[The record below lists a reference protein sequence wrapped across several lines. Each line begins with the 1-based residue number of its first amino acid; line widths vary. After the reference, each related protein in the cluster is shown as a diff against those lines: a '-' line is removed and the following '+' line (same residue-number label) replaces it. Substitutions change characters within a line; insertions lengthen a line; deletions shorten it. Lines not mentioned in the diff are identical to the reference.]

1 MLTNNKGQNHKKQ
14 AEVSD
19 SEEDRL
25 SKLPEVIITQIL
37 SFLSTR
43 ESVRTSILST
53 RWKYIWSSVPA
64 LDLMYSDFESKAYSR
79 DVNFQKRNV
88 IDNFLNVVD
97 RLLTGHSQHVLDKVQ
112 IDGSS
117 SGTHDGARINA
128 WICAAI
134 KRNVH
139 KLHLLGLDSTKPHE
153 LHQSLLSSNALVV
166 LKLNVNVILNFPMTS
181 TCFPNL
187 KVLELEDLV
196 IFKDDT
202 SAQNLISSCP
212 VLEDLFISRDGLH
225 NFRTLNLTSWS
236 LKKLVLRHYG
246 TPDDTPDD
254 TVQIIVIDIPALET
268 LDIFDLGAQ
277 EYVVKDLSSIINAKL
292 DVSNEYCGDPM
303 SYGTCLFELLI
314 KRIFNVKYLQL
325 SGNTMFSLLCS
336 NSYNVPLFRNLTYLK
351 FFDDSDLPWKLKLV
365 MEFLKN
371 SPVLEVLIFEGFYFL
386 HEEQGTPFKSDVVP
400 TCFASHLKTIKIS
413 GGSFEGSW
421 EMVRYF
427 LKNAK
432 VLKELTVK
440 TNYEELKWLK
450 IDCEDIFKHRR
461 GSMTWSDGK
470 LAISFV

>member
-1 MLTNNKGQNHKKQ
+1 MMLTNNKRQNHKKQ

-25 SKLPEVIITQIL
+25 SKLPEGIITRIL

-53 RWKYIWSSVPA
+53 RWKYIWSSAPV
-64 LDLMYSDFESKAYSR
+64 LDLMYSDFESKAYNR

-97 RLLTGHSQHVLDKVQ
+97 RLLTGHSQHVLDKVH

-117 SGTHDGARINA
+117 SGTHDGSHINA

-134 KRNVH
+134 KRNVR
-139 KLHLLGLDSTKPHE
+139 KLHLLGLDSIKPHE

-166 LKLNVNVILNFPMTS
+166 LKLDLNVILNFPMTS

-187 KVLELEDLV
+187 KVLKLEHLV
-196 IFKDDT
+196 TFKDDT

-212 VLEDLFISRDGLH
+212 VLEDLFISRNGSH
-225 NFRTLNLTSWS
+225 NLRTLNLTSWS
-236 LKKLVLRHYG
+236 LKKLVLSYDG
-246 TPDDTPDD
+246 TSED
-254 TVQIIVIDIPALET
+254 TVQIIVIDIPGLET
-268 LDIFDLGAQ
+268 LDIKDEGTQ
-277 EYVVKDLSSIINAKL
+277 EYLVRDLSSIINAKL
-292 DVSNEYCGDPM
+292 DVSNEFCDDPI

-314 KRIFNVKYLQL
+314 KRIFNVKSLQL
-325 SGNTMFSLLCS
+325 SERTMLCLMFS
-336 NSYNVPLFRNLTYLK
+336 NSYNMSTFRNLTYLK
-351 FFDDSDLPWKLKLV
+351 FFDGSYGGWTLKLV

-371 SPVLEVLIFEGFYFL
+371 LPVLEVLIFEGFNFPP
-386 HEEQGTPFKSDVVP
+386 EQQRTPSENDVVP
-400 TCFASHLKTIKIS
+400 KCFTSHLKTVKIS
-413 GGSFEGSW
+413 GTIYQGNEVLS
-421 EMVRYF
+421 YF

-432 VLKELTVK
+432 VLKNLTIETV
-440 TNYEELKWLK
+440 YHEHLWEVK
-450 IDCEDIFKHRR
+450 IDCEDIFMHRR

>member
-1 MLTNNKGQNHKKQ
+1 MLTNNKRQNHKKQ

-25 SKLPEVIITQIL
+25 SKLPVGIITQIL

-64 LDLMYSDFESKAYSR
+64 LDLTYSDFKSKAYCR
-79 DVNFQKRNV
+79 DVNFQKRNI

-97 RLLTGHSQHVLDKVQ
+97 RLLTGHSQHVLDKVH

-117 SGTHDGARINA
+117 SGTHDGSHINA

-134 KRNVH
+134 KRNVR
-139 KLHLLGLDSTKPHE
+139 KLNLLGLDSIKPHE

-166 LKLNVNVILNFPMTS
+166 LKLDLNVILNFPMTS

-187 KVLELEDLV
+187 KVLKLEHLV
-196 IFKDDT
+196 TFKDDT

-212 VLEDLFISRDGLH
+212 VLEDLFISRNGSH
-225 NFRTLNLTSWS
+225 NLRILNLTSWS
-236 LKKLVLRHYG
+236 LKKLILRYDG
-246 TPDDTPDD
+246 TSED

-268 LDIFDLGAQ
+268 LDIEDGF
-277 EYVVKDLSSIINAKL
+277 IF
-292 DVSNEYCGDPM
+292 
-303 SYGTCLFELLI
+303 SY
-314 KRIFNVKYLQL
+314 K
-325 SGNTMFSLLCS
+325 
-336 NSYNVPLFRNLTYLK
+336 
-351 FFDDSDLPWKLKLV
+351 
-365 MEFLKN
+365 
-371 SPVLEVLIFEGFYFL
+371 
-386 HEEQGTPFKSDVVP
+386 EQGTPLESDVVP
-400 TCFASHLKTIKIS
+400 NCLTSHLKTIEIS
-413 GGSFEGSW
+413 GGSLEGIC

-432 VLKELTVK
+432 VLKELTIK
-440 TNYEELKWLK
+440 TYYYEDLKKLK

>member
-1 MLTNNKGQNHKKQ
+1 MLTNNKRQNHKKQ

-25 SKLPEVIITQIL
+25 SKLPVGIITQIL

-64 LDLMYSDFESKAYSR
+64 LDLTYSDFKSKAYCR
-79 DVNFQKRNV
+79 DVNFQKRNI

-97 RLLTGHSQHVLDKVQ
+97 RLLTGHSQHVLDKVH

-117 SGTHDGARINA
+117 SGTHDGSHINA

-134 KRNVH
+134 KRNVR
-139 KLHLLGLDSTKPHE
+139 KLNLLGLDSIKPHE

-166 LKLNVNVILNFPMTS
+166 LKLDLNVILNFPMTS

-187 KVLELEDLV
+187 KVLKLEHLV
-196 IFKDDT
+196 TFKDDT

-212 VLEDLFISRDGLH
+212 VLEDLFISRNGSH
-225 NFRTLNLTSWS
+225 NLRILNLTSWS
-236 LKKLVLRHYG
+236 LKKLVLRYDG
-246 TPDDTPDD
+246 TSED

-268 LDIFDLGAQ
+268 LDIEDVGTQ
-277 EYVVKDLSSIINAKL
+277 EYVVRDLYSIINAKL
-292 DVSNEYCGDPM
+292 DVSNVFCDDPI
-303 SYGTCLFELLI
+303 SYGTRLFELLI
-314 KRIFNVKYLQL
+314 KRIFNVKSLQL
-325 SGNTMFSLLCS
+325 SERTMLSLSHS
-336 NSYNVPLFRNLTYLK
+336 NSYNLPTFRNLTYLK
-351 FFDDSDLPWKLKLV
+351 FFGCCYGWKLKLV

-371 SPVLEVLIFEGFYFL
+371 SPILEVLRFEGFIFSYK
-386 HEEQGTPFKSDVVP
+386 EQGTPLESDVVP
-400 TCFASHLKTIKIS
+400 NCLTSHLKTIEIS
-413 GGSFEGSW
+413 GGSLEGIC

-432 VLKELTVK
+432 VLKELTIK
-440 TNYEELKWLK
+440 TYYYEDLKKLK